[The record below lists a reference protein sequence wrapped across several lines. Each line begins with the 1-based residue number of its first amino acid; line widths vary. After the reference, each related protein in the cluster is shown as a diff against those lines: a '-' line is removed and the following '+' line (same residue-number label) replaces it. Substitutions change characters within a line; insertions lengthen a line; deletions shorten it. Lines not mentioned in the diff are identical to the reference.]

1 MGGEEEQHGA
11 KEQGRRIHEALVLI
25 MDRANGKVSWEYQL
39 LFAAAH
45 TPVFA
50 GARWRETSRSA
61 RVLVLGSWFLL
72 LGPLLLASAP
82 ARPEDAPASTSTST
96 VRAS

>member
-1 MGGEEEQHGA
+1 MGSALERVLPGEEAGRMPALQRTA
-11 KEQGRRIHEALVLI
+11 K
-25 MDRANGKVSWEYQL
+25 RAVRESSWYQL

-61 RVLVLGSWFLL
+61 RVLVLGSKMECW
-72 LGPLLLASAP
+72 GGT
-82 ARPEDAPASTSTST
+82 RN
-96 VRAS
+96 